1 MNKSAKFSQILSIE
15 GVAILGA
22 LIAMVIYFSF
32 SASSFFVFDSMR
44 YYINEAVPIFII
56 TTGLTFVIIAGG
68 IDLSIGAVLGLSAG
82 TSISVSMWGWPTWA
96 ALLVGI
102 GTGLIFGF
110 LNGFATTVLK
120 VNDFIVTL
128 GTLNIASGLLSVLT
142 AKKQLT
148 GTNDKNFVKIAESNF
163 GGLTSAIWLSL
174 IVIVVLEIVL
184 AKTAFGRKIYAT
196 GIGLAPALISGV
208 NVNRVKFR
216 AYIVS
221 GGLAGFS
228 GVILASHLNSVQSGL
243 AGGYELAAIA
253 GAVLGGVS
261 LSGGRGSIWRA
272 IVGALFL
279 VTLKQ
284 GLQLMGVDPLI
295 FQIITG
301 LCILLGVVLDRG
313 VYKFALGLGSKPLIT
328 NMTLKDQEIFVESK
342 LQ

>member
-1 MNKSAKFSQILSIE
+1 MNKSAKFSRILSIE

-22 LIAMVIYFSF
+22 FIAMFIYFSF
-32 SASSFFVFDSMR
+32 SASSFFVLDSLR

-82 TSISVSMWGWPTWA
+82 TSITVSMWGWPTWA

-110 LNGFATTVLK
+110 FNGFATTVLK

-128 GTLNIASGLLSVLT
+128 GTLNIAAGLLTVLT
-142 AKKQLT
+142 DHEQLT
-148 GTNDKNFVKIAESNF
+148 GTKDKNFLGIAESNL

-174 IVIVVLEIVL
+174 IIVIVLEIVL
-184 AKTAFGRKIYAT
+184 AKTPFGRKIYAT
-196 GIGLAPALISGV
+196 GIGSAPALISGV
-208 NVNRVKFR
+208 NVRRVKFR

-221 GGLAGFS
+221 GGLAGLG

-279 VTLKQ
+279 ATLKQ

-313 VYKFALGLGSKPLIT
+313 AYKFALALGSKPFKKD
-328 NMTLKDQEIFVESK
+328 MTLNDHEVFVESVP
-342 LQ
+342 Q